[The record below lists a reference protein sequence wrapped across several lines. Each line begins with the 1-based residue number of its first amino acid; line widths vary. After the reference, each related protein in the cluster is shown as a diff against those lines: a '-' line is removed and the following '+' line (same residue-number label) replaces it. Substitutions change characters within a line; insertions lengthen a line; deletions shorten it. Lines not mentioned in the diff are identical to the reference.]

1 MQDGQTREAWIARN
15 SRASALPDATTSG
28 HLDRVRFRNLASGM
42 TLLTSEEWSYILSG
56 HLKDSQVIWEEA
68 VTGILSATGPYGCL
82 VNI

>member
-28 HLDRVRFRNLASGM
+28 HLDCARFRNFVSGM
-42 TLLTSEEWSYILSG
+42 TLLTSEEWSHIFDSVRM
-56 HLKDSQVIWEEA
+56 DSQVIWEEA
-68 VTGILSATGPYGCL
+68 ITGTLLATGPYGCL